1 MYVTAG
7 PTIKEIEREI
17 RRIEA
22 ELEGRMSDRDRQA
35 LHDELDYLESFLPVE
50 IG

>member
-1 MYVTAG
+1 MYVTPG
-7 PTIKEIEREI
+7 TTTKEIEREI
-17 RRIEA
+17 RRIET

-35 LHDELDYLESFLPVE
+35 LHEELDYLESFLPAE